1 MLSYHKRSLHSKTT
15 STIPH
20 SGCDDIFSNRFGQSA
35 RSIRSVNLI
44 FLVLSLGKTR
54 LTKMH
59 VQTKFCRI
67 AFQPKLGQFF
77 KTAVLALEMDGYFD
91 NDNGQTLFLDGIM
104 MDIGIVG
111 IGKYDE
117 NLLPQL
123 WFIFTEELTQPKG
136 FLRCCQYTPNLQGL
150 TSLSAL
156 ISKYWVVPLV
166 VLQKGP
172 PPLRG
177 SWEPHTSPL

>member
-1 MLSYHKRSLHSKTT
+1 MY
-15 STIPH
+15 
-20 SGCDDIFSNRFGQSA
+20 
-35 RSIRSVNLI
+35 
-44 FLVLSLGKTR
+44 
-54 LTKMH
+54 

-67 AFQPKLGQFF
+67 AFQPKLGRFF
-77 KTAVLALEMDGYFD
+77 KTAVLTLEMDGYFD

-104 MDIGIVG
+104 MDIIVD

-117 NLLPQL
+117 NLVPHV
-123 WFIFTEELTQPKG
+123 WFIFTTQGVFKMLPIHPKP
-136 FLRCCQYTPNLQGL
+136 LRPYLPLWPRF
-150 TSLSAL
+150 SAL

-177 SWEPHTSPL
+177 SWEPHTSPLWPHTFSSTFELEHFFTFPVLGTILRWQHKFTFQNFTQTLSLLEGED